1 MLIYRL
7 EDDQGNGPIGHD
19 NLALDKALRKYWSR
33 HLTRVEESD
42 EPCVL
47 GAEIGCTTQDTACFG
62 CRSIKEL
69 KQYWGK
75 LYQVYLERGLAPVVY
90 EVPDYLIAEGYLQ
103 VVFPRYYQTCPVRVD
118 DWPII
123 RGV

>member
-19 NLALDKALRKYWSR
+19 NLDLDKSLIKYWNR
-33 HLTRVEESD
+33 HLTRVEESS
-42 EPCVL
+42 EPSVL
-47 GAEIGCTTQDTACFG
+47 GAEIGCTTQDTCCFG

-90 EVPDYLIAEGYLQ
+90 EVPDYLISEGYLQ
-103 VVFPRYYQTCPVRVD
+103 VAFPRYYQQCPVRVD

-123 RGV
+123 REA